1 MFEVFEDEDSGR
13 LGGDEPVPFGV
24 ERAAGL
30 LRLDQTADAVADE
43 DADPGALDFVHL
55 EFSVLDRLLGG
66 GDSELAESGHTSRV
80 ATVHVLLGIEV
91 LDLAGDVDGIR
102 GVVERRED
110 ADAGLT
116 GEAARP
122 ELLDGIADR
131 RDSPH
136 AGDDDA
142 RPVPAV
148 LTVPAVAG
156 GHSHLRTQSPA
167 YALSPSKCARASAAT
182 KSEPATHINVNPAS
196 EVAASALSTPLG
208 TLSTSSLSTFRRPNA
223 STIR

>member
-1 MFEVFEDEDSGR
+1 MQSDVSGGHIR
-13 LGGDEPVPFGV
+13 QHFRIVEGV
-24 ERAAGL
+24 DLHAAAFVHCAHGL

-55 EFSVLDRLLGG
+55 EFSLLDRLLGG

-136 AGDDDA
+136 AGDDDE
-142 RPVPAV
+142 RPVLAV
-148 LTVPAVAG
+148 LAVTAG
-156 GHSHLRTQSPA
+156 HAHLRAQSPA
-167 YALSPSKCARASAAT
+167 YVLTPSTCALASAPT
-182 KSEPATHINVNPAS
+182 KSEPATHINAS
-196 EVAASALSTPLG
+196 EPTD
-208 TLSTSSLSTFRRPNA
+208 SLAGS
-223 STIR
+223 